1 MQHILRLVL
10 SAEQAKAKSR
20 LRPATHGKAAN
31 SGDDEGTKSLFV
43 TVRDDKDPA
52 LAMPNSQPL
61 STELLD
67 QLENLMPKW
76 QKERDGGKIEK
87 KRGHRRESDEERDEK
102 RRRRDSP
109 RRDRGGR
116 GGMFSVE

>member
-1 MQHILRLVL
+1 ML

-20 LRPATHGKAAN
+20 LRPIAHGKVAI
-31 SGDDEGTKSLFV
+31 SGGDEGTKSLFV
-43 TVRDDKDPA
+43 TVRDDKDHIKEVCPA
-52 LAMPNSQPL
+52 LAMPNAQPL
-61 STELLD
+61 STDLLD

-76 QKERDGGKIEK
+76 QKERDGGEIEK
-87 KRGHRRESDEERDEK
+87 KRVLRRETDEEREEK
-102 RRRRDSP
+102 RLRQDSP